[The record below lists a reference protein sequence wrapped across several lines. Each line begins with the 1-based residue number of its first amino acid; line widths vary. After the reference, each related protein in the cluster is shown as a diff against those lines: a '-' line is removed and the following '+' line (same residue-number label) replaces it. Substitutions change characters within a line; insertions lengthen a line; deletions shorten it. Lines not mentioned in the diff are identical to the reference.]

1 MRAAPAREQLLA
13 RYPTDTVSI
22 DLHVVPLRWGDD
34 AQSRATRD
42 AAAAFG
48 SWLTGA
54 DGKQALLAVG
64 LRPTGRGTD
73 LAAPL
78 DEKHGVRVGWPFGH
92 PVDDAPTA
100 EARTAAL
107 DTYTRARRPGR
118 VLLAIDASGSM
129 NETTDAQGTTRFGVA
144 LRGATASL
152 AHMYDQRDELGLWLF
167 STSAG
172 PSGVLPVLPI
182 VGSTTTARGVLGTAQ
197 WHPTGDT
204 PLDQAM
210 AAGVPAVGAR
220 ADNAV
225 NALAVPTHGQDTASG
240 EWLDDVER
248 EIAAHPHVRIFLIT
262 IGDASCGAGELVR
275 LVVASAGQC
284 LPTTAGTVD
293 QTLTTLFRILWTK
306 G

>member
-1 MRAAPAREQLLA
+1 MRGRPAREQLLA

-64 LRPTGRGTD
+64 LRPTGRGCD

-118 VLLAIDASGSM
+118 VLLAIDASLDERDDRRPGH
-129 NETTDAQGTTRFGVA
+129 DPVRGRPARCDRVA
-144 LRGATASL
+144 R
-152 AHMYDQRDELGLWLF
+152 AHVRPARRAGLWLF

-204 PLDQAM
+204 PLYQAM

-225 NALAVPTHGQDTASG
+225 NALVVLTDGQDTASG

-262 IGDASCGAGELVR
+262 IGDASCGVGEPCA
-275 LVVASAGQC
+275 VVASAGQC